1 MARKEDPGITMEK
14 CRQAL
19 GALGL
24 QNSMALQKIGEHA
37 GWGRRPG
44 LPAVAGTWGLSSLGR
59 QTSVAVQA
67 WPLTLWQRH
76 LCGDGVGASF

>member
-24 QNSMALQKIGEHA
+24 QNSMALQKIGAHA
-37 GWGRRPG
+37 GWGGRPG
-44 LPAVAGTWGLSSLGR
+44 FSAVAGAWGLSVLGPH
-59 QTSVAVQA
+59 TSAALKA
-67 WPLTLWQRH
+67 WPLNW
-76 LCGDGVGASF
+76 

>member
-24 QNSMALQKIGEHA
+24 QNSMALQKIGAHA
-37 GWGRRPG
+37 GWGGRLGGGGR
-44 LPAVAGTWGLSSLGR
+44 AGLSGLGR
-59 QTSVAVQA
+59 QTSAALRA
-67 WPLTLWQRH
+67 WPLT
-76 LCGDGVGASF
+76 S